1 MCELQEKKNP
11 TNPSCGQ
18 CTKAKKECPGYRDL
32 LELSFRN
39 ESDSVIKKVNARYR
53 RTPARC
59 KIHRTAEGKPQPQ
72 IDTDTVV
79 DSSPNL
85 ASNGQRPTLP
95 SVFTWDTSRFTYA
108 DYSQKKKGSSPS
120 AASLSTFS
128 IYPTIED
135 RGIAYFAAN
144 FVTPPDGPT
153 HGSLSPK
160 DVLKNSA
167 LLAVLMLAIFET
179 TAGSKQLSL
188 KEWRHHMN
196 GAATLLKLRGR
207 SQLIKQ
213 GIHLASFIRDNSA
226 PGNRAAGAGLGMG
239 VDEHGKR
246 IGALR
251 VMMHRED
258 AEPEEEERM
267 LMEQL
272 TE

>member
-1 MCELQEKKNP
+1 MKQARQKYALALRLIN
-11 TNPSCGQ
+11 
-18 CTKAKKECPGYRDL
+18 KALR
-32 LELSFRN
+32 
-39 ESDSVIKKVNARYR
+39 
-53 RTPARC
+53 
-59 KIHRTAEGKPQPQ
+59 
-72 IDTDTVV
+72 
-79 DSSPNL
+79 
-85 ASNGQRPTLP
+85 
-95 SVFTWDTSRFTYA
+95 
-108 DYSQKKKGSSPS
+108 
-120 AASLSTFS
+120 
-128 IYPTIED
+128 
-135 RGIAYFAAN
+135 
-144 FVTPPDGPT
+144 
-153 HGSLSPK
+153 SPK